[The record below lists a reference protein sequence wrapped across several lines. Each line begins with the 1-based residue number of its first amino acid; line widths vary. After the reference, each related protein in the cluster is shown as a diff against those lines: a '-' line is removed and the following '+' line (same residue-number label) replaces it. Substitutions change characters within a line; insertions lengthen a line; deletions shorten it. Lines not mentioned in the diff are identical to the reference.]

1 MKRTSGP
8 DFDIFNLFTSSF
20 LGGALSM
27 GPSIFKL
34 SSFNCSTC
42 FQTQEH
48 SSLIQKIGF
57 NSVYSVHTECVEC

>member
-1 MKRTSGP
+1 
-8 DFDIFNLFTSSF
+8 